1 MQFKDKATF
10 AVFKHRDYNLFIS
23 AKFLITASLYMQAV
37 AIGWQVYALTKDP
50 LALGYSGLAE
60 ALPAIAVALFGGHVA
75 DRVDRRSILLFTTV
89 SLIVGASLL
98 LLSSL
103 PGVHIPVMA
112 LYGIIAL
119 TGCARGFYGPANFAL
134 MAQIIPRNLYVNS
147 SAWNSTFWHIA
158 TVLGSTVGGLVTG
171 FVGLTATYA
180 IVIAQL
186 IAAFA
191 LFSGIKKRPV
201 PPAEKAEGMLKSLG
215 VGIGFVLR
223 NKIVL
228 GALLLD
234 MLAVL
239 FGGAVALLPMF
250 ADVVLNAG
258 PQGLGV
264 LRAAPGIG
272 AFLMALWLAYKPP
285 VKDAGQ
291 RLLLNVAAYSA
302 CMIVFALSA
311 NFYLSIV
318 ILALSGAFDNVSV
331 VIRSTLLQLNTPDEM
346 RGRVSAVNS
355 IFINSSNEIGAFESG
370 VAAKFLGL
378 IPSVVFGGFIS
389 IISVLG
395 VGANFKVLRESD
407 LHTETDTETVTK

>member
-10 AVFKHRDYNLFIS
+10 SVFKHRDFNLFLS
-23 AKFLITASLYMQAV
+23 AKFLITSSLYMQAV
-37 AIGWQVYALTKDP
+37 AIGWQVYYLTKDP

-60 ALPAIAVALFGGHVA
+60 ALPAISIALFGGYVA

-89 SLIVGASLL
+89 SLCIGAILL
-98 LLSSL
+98 LLTSL
-103 PGVHIPVMA
+103 PGVRVPVSV
-112 LYGIIAL
+112 LYGVIAL
-119 TGCARGFYGPANFAL
+119 TGFARGFYGPANFAL
-134 MAQIIPRNLYVNS
+134 MTQIVPRHLYVNS
-147 SAWNSTFWHIA
+147 STWNSTFWHIA
-158 TVLGSTVGGLVTG
+158 TVLGATIGGLITG
-171 FVGLTATYA
+171 FVGLTATYS
-180 IVIAQL
+180 IIIMQL
-186 IAAFA
+186 IAAFV
-191 LFSGIKKRPV
+191 LFSAIKKRPV
-201 PPAEKAEGMLKSLG
+201 PPAEKVEGMLKSLG
-215 VGIGFVLR
+215 VGIGFVAH

-250 ADVVLNAG
+250 ADVVLNTG
-258 PQGLGV
+258 PQGLGI

-291 RLLLNVAAYSA
+291 RLLLNVAAYSV
-302 CMIVFALSA
+302 CMVLFALSA
-311 NFYLSIV
+311 NFYLSTV

-331 VIRSTLLQLNTPDEM
+331 VIRSTLLQLNTPNEM

-370 VAAKFLGL
+370 LAAKLLGL

-395 VGANFKVLRESD
+395 VGANFKALREAD
-407 LHTETDTETVTK
+407 LHTEGT